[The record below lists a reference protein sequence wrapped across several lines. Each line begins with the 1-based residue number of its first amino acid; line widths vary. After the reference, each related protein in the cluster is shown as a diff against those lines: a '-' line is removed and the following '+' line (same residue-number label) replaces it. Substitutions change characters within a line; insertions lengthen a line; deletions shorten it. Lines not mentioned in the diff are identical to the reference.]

1 MIKVEYA
8 SNNSGGN
15 WWLTD
20 EDWYALENA
29 GWAVHWRRNET
40 NPLGG
45 ADKDGRWLG
54 ALATEA
60 SKEFNSMREGVEEW
74 ETLTSQDAGALGCF
88 TCCGNPHNFSGKDL
102 ETGAYIDGPEI
113 VIDSHLEW

>member
-1 MIKVEYA
+1 MIKVEYD

-29 GWAVHWRRNET
+29 GWTVRWRRNET
-40 NPLGG
+40 NSLGG

-74 ETLTSQDAGALGCF
+74 ERITGGYAAEEGCN
-88 TCCGNPHNFSGKDL
+88 CCGQPHNFSGNDTV
-102 ETGAYIDGPEI
+102 TGEYVNGPEI
-113 VIDSHLEW
+113 VRNSYLEW